1 MLIQAIRVSNELR
14 TFMKIGIDCRMYGP
28 KHTGIGRYVQN
39 LVENL
44 LEIDK
49 ENSYVLFVKDDR
61 TEEIENLK
69 IKYSFKI
76 DNLKLK
82 IIPSKVQHYSFKEQ
96 VALPVLIR
104 KEKLDLMHFPHF
116 NVPVFYRGKYIVT
129 IHDLIKHSSRGMTT
143 TTRSSWF
150 YWLKYLGYKLVFSQ
164 AVKKAKKIITPSQF
178 VKDEVVMEY
187 KVNPEKVVVA
197 YEGVDEKLKAK
208 SEERKTMVQN
218 LKLLERYEIKKPYL
232 LYVGSVYPHKNV
244 ERLIEAVKLLNNK
257 YLTSDILHITL
268 VIVCARN
275 VFGERLRN
283 KVVQMEAQEFV
294 TLAGFVPDEDL
305 AVLYRQAEAFVFPT
319 LSEGFGLPG
328 LEAMEAGCPVICS
341 NIPVLREVYGEAA
354 VYFNPLDTKDIAK
367 KILEVM
373 GQKDKRDNLREERE
387 KQVRKYS
394 WSKMA
399 KETLSVYQS
408 V

>member
-1 MLIQAIRVSNELR
+1 
-14 TFMKIGIDCRMYGP
+14 MYGP

-275 VFGERLRN
+275 VFSERLRN

-294 TLAGFVPDEDL
+294 NLAGFVPDEDL
-305 AVLYRQAEAFVFPT
+305 AVLYKEAEAFVFPP
-319 LSEGFGLPG
+319 LLEGFGLPG
-328 LEAMEAGCPVICS
+328 LEAMSVGCPVLCS

-354 VYFNPLDTKDIAK
+354 LYFDPLNPEEMAK
-367 KILEVM
+367 KMVEVID
-373 GQKDKRDNLREERE
+373 QKGKRDKMAE
-387 KQVRKYS
+387 KGKRQAEKYS

-399 KETLSVYQS
+399 KEILKVYSSV
-408 V
+408 

>member
-1 MLIQAIRVSNELR
+1 
-14 TFMKIGIDCRMYGP
+14 MYGP

-104 KEKLDLMHFPHF
+104 KEKLDLMHFTHF

-178 VKDEVVMEY
+178 VKNEVIKEY
-187 KVNPEKVVVA
+187 GVKPGKVVVT

-275 VFGERLRN
+275 VFSERLRN

-294 TLAGFVPDEDL
+294 NLAGFVPDEDL
-305 AVLYRQAEAFVFPT
+305 AVLYKEAEAFVFPP
-319 LSEGFGLPG
+319 LLEGFGLPG
-328 LEAMEAGCPVICS
+328 LEAMSVGCPVLCS

-354 VYFNPLDTKDIAK
+354 LYFDPLNPEEMAK
-367 KILEVM
+367 KMVEVID
-373 GQKDKRDNLREERE
+373 QKGKRDKMAE
-387 KQVRKYS
+387 KGKRQAEKYS

-399 KETLSVYQS
+399 KEILKVYSSV
-408 V
+408 

>member
-1 MLIQAIRVSNELR
+1 
-14 TFMKIGIDCRMYGP
+14 MYGP

-150 YWLKYLGYKLVFSQ
+150 YWLKYLGYKFVFSQ

-178 VKDEVVMEY
+178 VKNEVIKEY
-187 KVNPEKVVVA
+187 GVKPGKVVVT

-275 VFGERLRN
+275 VFSERLRN

-294 TLAGFVPDEDL
+294 NLAGFVPDEDL
-305 AVLYRQAEAFVFPT
+305 AVLYKEAEAFVFPP
-319 LSEGFGLPG
+319 LLEGFGLPG
-328 LEAMEAGCPVICS
+328 LEAMSVGCPVLCS

-354 VYFNPLDTKDIAK
+354 LYFDPLNPEEMAK
-367 KILEVM
+367 KMVEVID
-373 GQKDKRDNLREERE
+373 QKGKRDKMAE
-387 KQVRKYS
+387 KGKRQAEKYS

-399 KETLSVYQS
+399 KEILKVYSSV
-408 V
+408 

>member
-1 MLIQAIRVSNELR
+1 
-14 TFMKIGIDCRMYGP
+14 MKIGIDSRMYGP

-104 KEKLDLMHFPHF
+104 KEKLDLMHFTHF

-150 YWLKYLGYKLVFSQ
+150 YWLKYLGYKFVFSQ

-178 VKDEVVMEY
+178 VKNEVIKEY
-187 KVNPEKVVVA
+187 GVKPGKVVVT

-275 VFGERLRN
+275 VFSERLRN

-294 TLAGFVPDEDL
+294 NLAGFVPDEDL
-305 AVLYRQAEAFVFPT
+305 AVLYKEAEAFVFPP
-319 LSEGFGLPG
+319 LLEGFGLPG
-328 LEAMEAGCPVICS
+328 LEAMSVGCPVLCS

-354 VYFNPLDTKDIAK
+354 LYFDPLNPEEMAK
-367 KILEVM
+367 KMVEVID
-373 GQKDKRDNLREERE
+373 QKGKRDKMAE
-387 KQVRKYS
+387 KGKRQAEKYS

-399 KETLSVYQS
+399 KEILKVYSSV
-408 V
+408 

>member
-1 MLIQAIRVSNELR
+1 
-14 TFMKIGIDCRMYGP
+14 MKIGIDCRMYGP

-178 VKDEVVMEY
+178 VKNEVIKEY
-187 KVNPEKVVVA
+187 GVKPGKVVVT

-275 VFGERLRN
+275 VFSERLRN

-294 TLAGFVPDEDL
+294 NLAGFVPDEDL
-305 AVLYRQAEAFVFPT
+305 AVLYKEAEAFVFPP
-319 LSEGFGLPG
+319 LLEGFGLPG
-328 LEAMEAGCPVICS
+328 LEAMSVGCPVLCS

-354 VYFNPLDTKDIAK
+354 LYFDPLNPEEMAK
-367 KILEVM
+367 KMVEVID
-373 GQKDKRDNLREERE
+373 QKGKRDKMAE
-387 KQVRKYS
+387 KGKRQAEKYS

-399 KETLSVYQS
+399 KEILKVYS
-408 V
+408 FV